1 MSLKAVEDMIRAAQ
15 ERGEFDHLKGRG
27 KPLDHS
33 EYFSQPEDQRLANHL
48 LRNAGFVPEQVEL
61 QREIGELGERLKA
74 STDEAERAR
83 LLREIEWRRI
93 KIDLLR

>member
-1 MSLKAVEDMIRAAQ
+1 MSLKAVEEMIRAAQ

-61 QREIGELGERLKA
+61 QREIGELGERFKA

>member
-33 EYFSQPEDQRLANHL
+33 EYFSQPEDQRLANHI

-61 QREIGELGERLKA
+61 QREIGELRERFKV
-74 STDEAERAR
+74 SVDEAERAR